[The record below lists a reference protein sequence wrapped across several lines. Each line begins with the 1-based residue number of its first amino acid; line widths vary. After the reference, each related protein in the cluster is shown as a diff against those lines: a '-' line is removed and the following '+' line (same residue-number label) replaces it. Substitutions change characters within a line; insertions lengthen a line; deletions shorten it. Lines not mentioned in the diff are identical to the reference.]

1 MYDLTPSQQKITDL
15 IATDPRAH
23 MIDWYISQNKTSETW
38 TIPDTDE
45 VIIWMTNRLKTYAAP
60 HYGEPVKYEVIAA
73 RANAEEIVFNFHFY
87 NQVPNWAKIIQ
98 INPEAQPATI

>member
-1 MYDLTPSQQKITDL
+1 MNNLTPSQQKITDL
-15 IATDPRAH
+15 TANDPRGQQ
-23 MIDWYISQNKTSETW
+23 IDWYVSHNKTSETW

-73 RANAEEIVFNFHFY
+73 RSKYSEIVFNFHFY
-87 NQVPNWAKIIQ
+87 NEVPNWAQQIQ
-98 INPEAQPATI
+98 INPEA